1 MSDNKDKIRPEYDNS
16 SGYPVYP
23 YGIRGGMKWGF
34 NVPKEKDRQK

>member
-23 YGIRGGMKWGF
+23 YGIKGMKWGF
-34 NVPKEKDRQK
+34 NVPKEKDEKK